1 MYYFQS
7 LFQKKFC
14 WGVSISENEVKTQWM
29 VKATL
34 NYRNFI
40 SKIKK
45 GEVGP
50 SYVPRRCV
58 RKMDGALV
66 KCRVYYEIRK

>member
-1 MYYFQS
+1 MYYFQN

-14 WGVSISENEVKTQWM
+14 CNVSISENKVKTQWM

-34 NYRNFI
+34 NYRHFI

-45 GEVGP
+45 GGVRPG
-50 SYVPRRCV
+50 YVPEDV
-58 RKMDGALV
+58 
-66 KCRVYYEIRK
+66 